1 MAGEAKG
8 LEELSMAGVIAEGLR
23 KRFGN
28 VIAVDGI
35 DFVVPPGTVGGLL
48 GPNGAGKTTTI
59 RMLTTLLPPDGGRA
73 TVAGY
78 DIASETHQVR
88 SVISLTGQYTAVDED
103 LTGRENLIMVG
114 RLTRLGRRRARARAD
129 ELLERFRLADAADR
143 LVRNY
148 SGGMRRRLDLAA
160 SVVVPPAVLF
170 LDEPTTGLDPP
181 ARLEVWDLV
190 RDLRGEGTTVVL
202 TTQYLEEAD
211 RLADRIS
218 VVDAGRV
225 IAEGTADELKTQ
237 VGGEVLTLRSTDLEL
252 ASRAAKVIAVKL
264 GVDSAKITSD
274 TDRGELVVPIPT
286 GSMTV
291 FTAVRLLDAE
301 GLEVDDVAV
310 GRPSL
315 DDVFLTL
322 TGHTAQQAAAKADY
336 SKRSPT

>member
-1 MAGEAKG
+1 
-8 LEELSMAGVIAEGLR
+8 MAGVIAEGLR
-23 KRFGN
+23 KRFGTLT
-28 VIAVDGI
+28 AVDGI

-59 RMLTTLLPPDGGRA
+59 RMLTTLLSPDGGKA

-78 DIASETHQVR
+78 DIVTEAHQVR

-103 LTGRENLIMVG
+103 LTGKENLRMVG
-114 RLTRLGRRRARARAD
+114 HLTRLGRKRSRARAD
-129 ELLERFRLADAADR
+129 ELLERFGLSAAADR

-181 ARLEVWDLV
+181 SRLEVWDLV

-218 VVDAGRV
+218 VIDQGKV
-225 IAEGTADELKTQ
+225 IAAGTADELKRQ
-237 VGGEVLTLRSTDLEL
+237 IGGEVLTLRSTDQEL
-252 ASRAAKVIAVKL
+252 AWRATKVIACKL
-264 GVDSAKITSD
+264 GVDPAKIT
-274 TDRGELVVPIPT
+274 TDPDRAEVMIPIPT
-286 GSMTV
+286 GAMSV
-291 FTAVRLLDAE
+291 FGAVRLLDAE
-301 GLEVDDVAV
+301 GLELDDIAL
-310 GRPSL
+310 GRASL
-315 DDVFLTL
+315 DDVFLML
-322 TGHTAQQAAAKADY
+322 TGHTAQQSEHSEGD
-336 SKRSPT
+336 SK

>member
-1 MAGEAKG
+1 M
-8 LEELSMAGVIAEGLR
+8 MAGVIAEGLR
-23 KRFGN
+23 KRFGTLT
-28 VIAVDGI
+28 AVDGI
-35 DFVVPPGTVGGLL
+35 DLVVPPGTVGGLL

-78 DIASETHQVR
+78 DIVTEAHQVR

-103 LTGRENLIMVG
+103 LTGKENLRMVG
-114 RLTRLGRRRARARAD
+114 HLTRLGRRRARARAD
-129 ELLERFRLADAADR
+129 ELLERFGLAGAADR

-218 VVDAGRV
+218 VIDEGKV
-225 IAEGTADELKTQ
+225 IAEGTADELKRQ
-237 VGGEVLTLRSTDLEL
+237 IGGEVLTLRASDREL
-252 ASRAAKVIAVKL
+252 MSRATKVIATRL
-264 GVDSAKITSD
+264 GVDPAKVTTD
-274 TDRGELVVPIPT
+274 PDRGEVMIPIPT
-286 GSMTV
+286 GSMSV
-291 FTAVRLLDAE
+291 FGAVRLLDAE
-301 GLEVDDVAV
+301 GLELDDIAL
-310 GRPSL
+310 GRASL
-315 DDVFLTL
+315 DDVFLML
-322 TGHTAQQAAAKADY
+322 TGHTAQQSAPAKGN
-336 SKRSPT
+336 ST